1 MLDHLLG
8 SRHHLDEAGRALGE
22 QSSVPTP
29 DHELV
34 PCPFAGVRRG
44 GRMNRGALA
53 QVQGHHDELVRLVDG
68 LWGPPTVAGAWTRCA
83 HLTLTAMAHPP
94 PVPVRLAAA
103 FKTFLGFRQV
113 LGALLLTHPDL
124 SSTPLGSLGTGH
136 DFVGMLERERWLVG
150 RHQVCAGSPAVIASW
165 FDRLAVEGTGATDP
179 RPKAEAAAAVVALT
193 AAHQHRAR
201 HDLPHTSRWLVE
213 DDPLCRLSRHRPGV
227 RPTDLAEF
235 VPDSRA
241 LAELI
246 APWDD
251 PTLAPAALTAQAAA
265 FIAARCP

>member
-113 LGALLLTHPDL
+113 LGALAIAGGLALMALGGIAGDG
-124 SSTPLGSLGTGH
+124 PLGTRPVVLAPILLGAL
-136 DFVGMLERERWLVG
+136 VGM
-150 RHQVCAGSPAVIASW
+150 
-165 FDRLAVEGTGATDP
+165 P
-179 RPKAEAAAAVVALT
+179 R
-193 AAHQHRAR
+193 R
-201 HDLPHTSRWLVE
+201 
-213 DDPLCRLSRHRPGV
+213 
-227 RPTDLAEF
+227 
-235 VPDSRA
+235 
-241 LAELI
+241 
-246 APWDD
+246 
-251 PTLAPAALTAQAAA
+251 
-265 FIAARCP
+265 